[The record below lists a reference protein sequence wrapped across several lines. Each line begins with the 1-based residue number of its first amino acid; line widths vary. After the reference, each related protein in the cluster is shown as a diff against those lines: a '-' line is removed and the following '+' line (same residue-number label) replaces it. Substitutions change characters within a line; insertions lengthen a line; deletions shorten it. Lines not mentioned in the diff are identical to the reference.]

1 MKSATSYDLV
11 ITGGTIVTEAAVE
24 RKDIGIRNG
33 LITEISENIDP
44 AGTQIIDAHG
54 LTVMPGVI
62 DTHVH
67 FNEPGLESWEGFK
80 TGSAAL
86 AAGGGTCFLDMP
98 LNAVP
103 PTVTVRALQQK
114 RDRAAGKTYADYGFW
129 GGLMPGYLKEL
140 PLLADAGVIGFKAFM
155 SSPGDKDKDGFRRSD
170 DETLREGMRV
180 IAETGK
186 LLALHAE
193 HEPTVARL
201 TREARSLGR
210 FGPESYTSSRPIEA
224 EVEAVET
231 ALRYAAESGCRVHF
245 VHISSESAAGRIR
258 KARHE
263 GVDVTL
269 ETCPHYLCLTDKDLA
284 VMGAVAKCA
293 PPLRDAEEQEKLW
306 DGLQRGWF
314 DFLSSDHSP
323 CPASMKTGD
332 DMFESWG
339 GIAGVQ
345 STLELMLDEGY
356 LKRGVP
362 LPLLARLLSGAP
374 AERFGLAPV
383 KGRIAVNCDAD
394 LALVD
399 LNAPYT
405 LKASDLYQKH
415 RHSPYIGR
423 SFGCKVKMTLLRG
436 RLTYSEGSPF
446 LNQGT
451 GREFRIVCPGAM
463 NISK

>member
-1 MKSATSYDLV
+1 MKSATSHDLV

-33 LITEISENIDP
+33 LIAEIADNIDP
-44 AGTQIIDAHG
+44 SGAQIINAHG

-67 FNEPGLESWEGFK
+67 FNEPGLESWEGFQ

-103 PTVTVRALQQK
+103 PTITVRALQQK
-114 RDRAAGKTYADYGFW
+114 RDRAAGKTYTDYGFW
-129 GGLMPGYLKEL
+129 GGLMPGYLQEL

-155 SSPGDKDKDGFRRSD
+155 SSPGDKDKAGFRRSD
-170 DETLREGMRV
+170 DETLREGMRM

-193 HEPTVARL
+193 YEPTIARL
-201 TREARSLGR
+201 TREARRLGR
-210 FGPESYTSSRPIEA
+210 FDPASYTASRPIEA

-231 ALRYAAESGCRVHF
+231 ALSYAVESGCRLHF
-245 VHISSESAAGRIR
+245 VHISSESAAKRIR
-258 KARHE
+258 EARLA

-269 ETCPHYLCLTDKDLA
+269 ETCPHYLCLTDNDFA

-293 PPLRDAEEQEKLW
+293 PPLRDAEEQGKLW
-306 DGLQRGWF
+306 DRLQEGWF

-323 CPASMKTGD
+323 CPAGMKTGD
-332 DMFESWG
+332 DMFETWG

-362 LPLLARLLSGAP
+362 LPMLARLLSGAP
-374 AERFGLAPV
+374 AERFGLDQA
-383 KGRIAVNCDAD
+383 KGRIALNCDAD

-399 LNAPYT
+399 LNAPYR

-436 RLTYSEGSPF
+436 QLTYSEGSPF
-446 LNQGT
+446 PNRGT
-451 GREFRIVCPGAM
+451 GREFSIVCPGEV
-463 NISK
+463 NISS

>member
-1 MKSATSYDLV
+1 MKSANTYDLV

-24 RKDIGIRNG
+24 RKDIGIVNG
-33 LITEISENIDP
+33 MIIEITENIDP
-44 AGTQIIDAHG
+44 AGAQVIDARG
-54 LTVMPGVI
+54 LTIMPGVI

-67 FNEPGLESWEGFK
+67 FNEPGLELWEGFQ

-103 PTVTVRALQQK
+103 PTVTVSALHRK
-114 RDRAAGKTYADYGFW
+114 RDCAAGRTYADYGFW
-129 GGLMPGYLKEL
+129 GGVMPNYLKEL

-170 DETLREGMRV
+170 DDTLREGMRI

-186 LLALHAE
+186 VLALHAE
-193 HEPTVARL
+193 HEPTVSRL

-210 FGPESYTSSRPIEA
+210 LGPESYTASRPIEA

-231 ALRYAAESGCRVHF
+231 ALRYGAESGCPLHF

-258 KARHE
+258 EARKA
-263 GVDVTL
+263 GLDVTL
-269 ETCPHYLCLTDKDLA
+269 ETCPHYLCLTDRDFS

-293 PPLRDAEEQEKLW
+293 PPLRDAVEQGKLW
-306 DGLQRGWF
+306 IRLQEGWF

-323 CPASMKTGD
+323 CPTSMKAGND
-332 DMFESWG
+332 LFEAWG

-345 STLELMLDEGY
+345 STLTLMLDEGH
-356 LKRGVP
+356 LKRGIP
-362 LPLLARLLSGAP
+362 LPQLARLLSGAP

-383 KGRIAVNCDAD
+383 KGRIAVGSDAD

-399 LNAPYT
+399 LNSSYT
-405 LKASDLYQKH
+405 LQASDLYQRH
-415 RHSPYIGR
+415 PHSPYIGR

-436 RLTYSEGSPF
+436 RLVYSEGTA
-446 LNQGT
+446 LHNQGA
-451 GREFRIVCPGAM
+451 GREFTPVYPGTM
-463 NISK
+463 NLSF

>member
-1 MKSATSYDLV
+1 MKSAIPYDLV
-11 ITGGTIVTEAAVE
+11 IAGGMIVTEAAVE
-24 RKDIGIRNG
+24 RKDIGIIHG
-33 LITEISENIDP
+33 SIAEISDNIDP
-44 AGTQIIDAHG
+44 VGAPVIDARG

-67 FNEPGLESWEGFK
+67 FNEPGLEAWEGFQ

-86 AAGGGTCFLDMP
+86 AAGGGTFFLDMP
-98 LNAVP
+98 LNAIP
-103 PTVTVRALQQK
+103 PTVTVSALQRK
-114 RDRAAGKTYADYGFW
+114 RERAAARTYADYGFW
-129 GGLMPGYLKEL
+129 GGLMPGYVKEL
-140 PLLADAGVIGFKAFM
+140 PHLANAGVIGFKAFM

-170 DETLREGMRV
+170 DDTLREGMRI

-186 LLALHAE
+186 VLALHAE
-193 HEPTVARL
+193 HEPTITRL

-210 FGPESYTSSRPIEA
+210 FGPESYTASRPIEA

-231 ALRYAAESGCRVHF
+231 ALRYAAESGCRLHF
-245 VHISSESAAGRIR
+245 VHISSEAAAGRIR
-258 KARHE
+258 EARKA

-269 ETCPHYLCLTDKDLA
+269 ETCPHYLCLTDKDFA

-293 PPLRDAEEQEKLW
+293 PPLRDAEEQDKLW
-306 DGLQRGWF
+306 VKLKEGWF

-323 CPASMKTGD
+323 CPASMKTGN

-362 LPLLARLLSGAP
+362 LPLLARLLSAAP

-394 LALVD
+394 LVLVD
-399 LNAPYT
+399 LNASYT
-405 LKASDLYQKH
+405 LQASDLYQRH

-436 RLTYSEGSPF
+436 RLMYSEGSPL
-446 LNQGT
+446 LNQGN
-451 GREFRIVCPGAM
+451 GREFRSACPGAM
-463 NISK
+463 NISS